1 MNDTVIRDA
10 RYRVRIVRKEAA
22 TESDVRC
29 DYAPT
34 ELKIMFI
41 SSLKAHRDLCVA
53 AIIPT
58 LRTKRRRRR
67 MVRFTPLPLYH
78 RRNSPGY
85 QLCKRLSE
93 SQSGSGCLTL

>member
-1 MNDTVIRDA
+1 MTVIRAA
-10 RYRVRIVRKEAA
+10 RRTVSIVRKEGA
-22 TESDVRC
+22 TKSDVRC
-29 DYAPT
+29 DNAPM
-34 ELKIMFI
+34 ERKIMFVNA
-41 SSLKAHRDLCVA
+41 LKAHRDLCVA

-58 LRTKRRRRR
+58 LRTTRRRRR